1 MASIIQI
8 DGKWR
13 ATVRIKRDGKLVV
26 NKTRTHDTKRLAEQW
41 ALDVEAQART
51 ENGLAEF
58 LAKEGSRGVSV
69 ADLIGRY
76 IEYVGK
82 LKPLGATK
90 AAVLKTLA
98 VSDIGARP
106 VTAVTAAVLLDY
118 CQRRREV
125 FGNSSATVAQYFGYL
140 RQVFDLA
147 KPVWGIGVN
156 TAPFDEARPV
166 LASLGLIGQGGE
178 RDRRLVGDEY
188 ARLLAW
194 FENYDATRARE
205 LRMAPVFRY
214 AVAMAARRGEIV
226 SILRA
231 DVDRQARTV
240 VVRNRK
246 DPRNK
251 VGNDQVVPLLGEA
264 WDIVE
269 AQLASHGD
277 ARVFPYTEVSISTC
291 FQRACEVLGID
302 DLHFHDLRHEGASR
316 LFEAGY
322 SIEQVA
328 LVTGHRTWHM
338 LRRYTQLRPASLH
351 DLPAAAKLI
360 GKITQSVEEKRVPII
375 KKRVWIVKTPDG
387 YLCPMDGDVGFVDE
401 ECDAGHF
408 LDEEEARDTA
418 MLVGGPFDVVKV
430 MVPADKLNRQ

>member
-1 MASIIQI
+1 M
-8 DGKWR
+8 R
-13 ATVRIKRDGKLVV
+13 VKRDGKVV
-26 NKTRTHDTKRLAEQW
+26 YNKTRTHDSKRLAEQW
-41 ALDVEAQART
+41 AQDVESRART
-51 ENGLAEF
+51 DVGLSELVA
-58 LAKEGSRGVSV
+58 ADGSRGVTV
-69 ADLIGRY
+69 ADLIARY
-76 IEYVGK
+76 VAYIGK

-90 AAVLKTLA
+90 AAVLQTLA
-98 VSDIGARP
+98 TSKLGARA
-106 VTAVTAAVLLDY
+106 VTDVTAAVLIDY
-118 CQRRREV
+118 CKQRREQH
-125 FGNSSATVAQYFGYL
+125 GNGAATIAQYFGYL

-147 KPVWGIGVN
+147 RPVWGVGV
-156 TAPFDEARPV
+156 TVAPFDEARPV
-166 LASLGLIGQGGE
+166 LAGLGLVGQGGE

-194 FENYDATRARE
+194 FERYDATRARG

-251 VGNDQVVPLLGEA
+251 AGNDQVVPLLGEA

-269 AQLASHGD
+269 AQLASHDD
-277 ARVFPYTEVSISTC
+277 ARVFPYTEISVSTC

-302 DLHFHDLRHEGASR
+302 GLHFHDLRHEGASR

-338 LRRYTQLRPASLH
+338 LRRYTQLKPTTLH
-351 DLPAAAKLI
+351 ELPAAAKL
-360 GKITQSVEEKRVPII
+360 GGQALEPAPVSETPTVKRRRWVA
-375 KKRVWIVKTPDG
+375 RADDG
-387 YLCPMDGDVGFVDE
+387 YLVELDGEVGFVDVLAQATL
-401 ECDAGHF
+401 CAS
-408 LDEEEARDTA
+408 EAEATA
-418 MLVGGPFDVVKV
+418 LGETLGEAFRVERVLV
-430 MVPADKLNRQ
+430 

>member
-98 VSDIGARP
+98 VSDIGALP

-125 FGNSSATVAQYFGYL
+125 FGNGSATVAQYFGYL

-194 FENYDATRARE
+194 FENYDASRARE

-351 DLPAAAKLI
+351 DLPAAARL
-360 GKITQSVEEKRVPII
+360 GGQSVAAEPVADKPKVKRRRWVL
-375 KKRVWIVKTPDG
+375 KTGDG
-387 YLCPMDGDVGFVDE
+387 YLVDLDGEIGFVD
-401 ECDAGHF
+401 DAADATLF
-408 LDEEEARDTA
+408 VSEAEAAGFGEQSGESCMVERL
-418 MLVGGPFDVVKV
+418 LV
-430 MVPADKLNRQ
+430 